1 MEKKLTPKQKLFVER
16 YLVHKNGLRAA
27 EEAGYKGN
35 YSTLGSIAV
44 ENLNKPAIKAAVDAE
59 MAVVTKR
66 NQLDQDWVL
75 KRLMA
80 IAGFQVTDVAELR
93 NGSIKLKDQDDVDEL
108 GYLGV
113 HSIAKS
119 TSEGDTGSSRSVSI
133 TSKNQLKALELLG
146 KHLKMWDENAGRGAE
161 KDDSETV
168 KGRVAGFLG
177 RLKS

>member
-66 NQLDQDWVL
+66 NQLDQDWVF
-75 KRLMA
+75 KA
-80 IAGFQVTDVAELR
+80 TDGHCWLP
-93 NGSIKLKDQDDVDEL
+93 
-108 GYLGV
+108 
-113 HSIAKS
+113 
-119 TSEGDTGSSRSVSI
+119 GDGCGRAP
-133 TSKNQLKALELLG
+133 KWFNQA
-146 KHLKMWDENAGRGAE
+146 
-161 KDDSETV
+161 
-168 KGRVAGFLG
+168 
-177 RLKS
+177 